1 VAKRQLSRPT
11 RDSFGAPG
19 TRTPARGSSGLR
31 SSIVNSPYSSW
42 SAFGCVSGKC
52 CWDTIVVGIVVS
64 SQ

>member
-31 SSIVNSPYSSW
+31 SSIVNSPYSS
-42 SAFGCVSGKC
+42 
-52 CWDTIVVGIVVS
+52 
-64 SQ
+64 